1 MKENLVQVFYYVI
14 DLGKETL
21 AQVFNY
27 VIGLGAAVMMPVIF
41 TVLGTLIGIKFSKA
55 LKSGLLVGVGFV
67 GLGVVTALLTSNL
80 GPALKGMT
88 DLYNLNLPFFDLG
101 WPAAAAVAYS
111 CAVGAFIIPVC
122 LGVNVLMLV
131 TGTTRTV
138 NIDLWNYWHF
148 AFLGAMV
155 FFATGSLAW
164 AFYAAIVLY
173 VITLCMADF
182 TAKGFQS
189 YYKDM
194 EGISIPQPFCQS
206 FTPFAVAIGWLL
218 DRIPG
223 FSKLDIDAEGMKK
236 KFGLLGE
243 PLFLGLLI
251 GCGIGALK
259 CDSWKAVVDS
269 IPSILKL
276 GVTVGAVKELIPRIT
291 ALFIEGLKP
300 ICQAVQEKLSKKLN
314 SNPQTVKPSN
324 CQTVKQFH
332 IGMSPALVIGHPTT
346 LVVSILLIP
355 VILFLS
361 VFLPGN
367 KVLPLAS
374 LAGMF
379 YLFPCVLPITKGN
392 VPKTFVIGLV
402 ALVAGLLF
410 VTNLTPAFTK
420 AIAAANCDGITVPE
434 GFEGGAAL
442 DFASALWCWLI
453 YHLTVSLKWVGAVGA
468 GLLALGMCAV
478 NFVRIRRLK

>member
-1 MKENLVQVFYYVI
+1 
-14 DLGKETL
+14 
-21 AQVFNY
+21 
-27 VIGLGAAVMMPVIF
+27 MPVIF
-41 TVLGTLIGIKFSKA
+41 TILGTLIGIKFSKA

-88 DLYNLNLPFFDLG
+88 ELYHLNLPFFDLG

-164 AFYAAIVLY
+164 AFYAAVVLY

-182 TAKGFQS
+182 TAKSFQT

-194 EGISIPQPFCQS
+194 DGISIPQPFCQS

-223 FSKLDIDAEGMKK
+223 FSS
-236 KFGLLGE
+236 
-243 PLFLGLLI
+243 
-251 GCGIGALK
+251 GIGALK
-259 CDSWKAVVDS
+259 CDSWKGVVDS

-276 GVTVGAVKELIPRIT
+276 GVTVGAVMELIPRIT
-291 ALFIEGLKP
+291 SLFIEGLKP
-300 ICQAVQEKLSKKLN
+300 ICEQTRSFVERRFSGLKGLS
-314 SNPQTVKPSN
+314 
-324 CQTVKQFH
+324 

-367 KVLPLAS
+367 KFLPLAS

-402 ALVAGLLF
+402 ALVAGLFF

-420 AIAAANCDGITVPE
+420 AIAAANCDGIAVPE

-442 DFASALWCWLI
+442 DFASALWCWLV
-453 YHLTVSLKWVGAVGA
+453 YHLVVTLKWAGAVGA
-468 GLLALGMCAV
+468 GLLAAAMCAV
-478 NFVRIRRLK
+478 NFIRIRRAK

>member
-1 MKENLVQVFYYVI
+1 MTMGRVFSYI
-14 DLGKETL
+14 
-21 AQVFNY
+21 
-27 VIGLGAAVMMPVIF
+27 IGLGAAVMMPVIF
-41 TVLGTLIGIKFSKA
+41 TVLGVCVGIRFSKA

-88 DLYNLNLPFFDLG
+88 DLYHLNLPYFDLG

-111 CAVGAFIIPVC
+111 TAVGAFIIPVC
-122 LGVNVLMLV
+122 LGVNVLMLA

-148 AFLGAMV
+148 AFLGAMGY
-155 FFATGSLAW
+155 FTTGSLAW

-182 TAKGFQS
+182 TAKGFQAF
-189 YYKDM
+189 YKDA
-194 EGISIPQPFCQS
+194 EGLSIPQPFCQS

-223 FSKLDIDAEGMKK
+223 FDRLDLDAEGMKR
-236 KFGLLGE
+236 KFGLFGE
-243 PLFLGLLI
+243 PIFLGLII

-259 CDSWKAVVDS
+259 CDSWTGVVDS

-276 GVTVGAVKELIPRIT
+276 GVTVAAVMELIPRIT

-300 ICQAVQEKLSKKLN
+300 ISQAVQDRLARGRGQRSRSTMEVDSSTVQPST
-314 SNPQTVKPSN
+314 SNLQPS
-324 CQTVKQFH
+324 FF

-367 KVLPLAS
+367 KFLPLAS

-392 VPKTFVIGLV
+392 VPKTFIIGLV
-402 ALVAGLLF
+402 ALVVGLFF

-420 AIAAANCDGITVPE
+420 AIAAANCDGIAVPQ

-442 DFASALWCWLI
+442 DFASAFWCFTV
-453 YHLTVSLKWVGAVGA
+453 YHLTVSFKWIGAVGA
-468 GLLALGMCAV
+468 GLLALGMCVV
-478 NFVRIRRLK
+478 NFIRIRRMK

>member
-1 MKENLVQVFYYVI
+1 MEAAFK
-14 DLGKETL
+14 
-21 AQVFNY
+21 Y
-27 VIGLGAAVMMPVIF
+27 VIGLGASVMMPVIF
-41 TVLGTLIGIKFSKA
+41 TILGKLIGIKFSKA

-67 GLGVVTALLTSNL
+67 GLGVVTGLLTNGANNL
-80 GPALKGMT
+80 GSALGQMKEI
-88 DLYNLNLPFFDLG
+88 YHLNLSFFDLG

-111 CAVGAFIIPVC
+111 TAVGAFIIPVC
-122 LGVNVLMLV
+122 LGVNILMLM

-148 AFLGAMV
+148 AFLGGIV
-155 FFATGSLAW
+155 YYATDSLAW

-182 TAKGFQS
+182 TARGFQS

-194 EGISIPQPFCQS
+194 DGISIPQPFCQS

-223 FSKLDIDAEGMKK
+223 FSKLNIDAAGLRQ
-236 KFGLLGE
+236 KFGLFGD
-243 PLFLGLLI
+243 PLFLGVVI
-251 GCGIGALK
+251 GILIGALA
-259 CDSWKAVVDS
+259 CPSWQALRAGV
-269 IPSILKL
+269 PGILAL
-276 GVTVGAVKELIPRIT
+276 GVTLGAVMELIPRIT

-300 ICQAVQEKLSKKLN
+300 IQEATRSFVERKFSGLKGLS
-314 SNPQTVKPSN
+314 
-324 CQTVKQFH
+324 

-355 VILFLS
+355 VILVLAA
-361 VFLPGN
+361 FLPGN
-367 KVLPLAS
+367 KFLPLAS

-392 VPKTFVIGLV
+392 VVKTFVIGLV
-402 ALVAGLLF
+402 ALVVGLYL

-420 AIAAANCDGITVPE
+420 AVVAVNDPRYTVPE
-434 GFEGGAAL
+434 SMSGVAAL

-453 YHLTVSLKWVGAVGA
+453 YHLTVSFKWIGAIGA
-468 GLLALGMCAV
+468 GALTAGMCFV
-478 NFVRIRRLK
+478 NWKRIRKVQ

>member
-1 MKENLVQVFYYVI
+1 MTMGRVFSYI
-14 DLGKETL
+14 
-21 AQVFNY
+21 
-27 VIGLGAAVMMPVIF
+27 IGLGAAVMMPVIF
-41 TVLGTLIGIKFSKA
+41 TVLGVCVGIRFSKA

-88 DLYNLNLPFFDLG
+88 DLYHLNLPYFDLG

-111 CAVGAFIIPVC
+111 TAVGAFIIPVC
-122 LGVNVLMLV
+122 LGVNVLMLA

-155 FFATGSLAW
+155 YFTTSSLAW

-173 VITLCMADF
+173 MITLCMADF
-182 TAKGFQS
+182 TAKGFQAF
-189 YYKDM
+189 YKDA
-194 EGISIPQPFCQS
+194 EGLSIPQPFCQS

-223 FSKLDIDAEGMKK
+223 FDRLDLDAEGMKR
-236 KFGLLGE
+236 KFGLFGE
-243 PLFLGLLI
+243 PIFLGLII

-259 CDSWKAVVDS
+259 CDSWTSVVDS

-276 GVTVGAVKELIPRIT
+276 GVTVAAVMELIPRIT

-300 ICQAVQEKLSKKLN
+300 ISQAVQDRLARGRGQRSRSTMEVDSSTVQPST
-314 SNPQTVKPSN
+314 SNLQPS
-324 CQTVKQFH
+324 FF

-367 KVLPLAS
+367 KFLPLAS

-392 VPKTFVIGLV
+392 VPKTFIIGLV
-402 ALVAGLLF
+402 ALVVGLFF

-420 AIAAANCDGITVPE
+420 AIAAANCDGIAVPQ

-442 DFASALWCWLI
+442 DFASAFWCFTV
-453 YHLTVSLKWVGAVGA
+453 YHLTVSFKWIGAVGA
-468 GLLALGMCAV
+468 GLLALGMCVV
-478 NFVRIRRLK
+478 NFIRIRRMK

>member
-1 MKENLVQVFYYVI
+1 MGAVFS
-14 DLGKETL
+14 
-21 AQVFNY
+21 Y

-41 TVLGTLIGIKFSKA
+41 TVLGVCVGIRFSKA

-80 GPALKGMT
+80 GPALKGMS
-88 DLYNLNLPFFDLG
+88 DLYHLNLPFFDLG

-122 LGVNVLMLV
+122 LGVNVLMLIV
-131 TGTTRTV
+131 GATRTV

-155 FFATGSLAW
+155 YFATGSLGW

-182 TAKGFQS
+182 TAKGFQA

-206 FTPFAVAIGWLL
+206 FTPFAVAIVWLL

-223 FSKLDIDAEGMKK
+223 FDRLNLDAEGMKR
-236 KFGLLGE
+236 KFGLFGE
-243 PLFLGLLI
+243 PLFLGVII
-251 GCGIGALK
+251 GCAIGALR
-259 CDSWKAVVDS
+259 CDSLASVRDNV
-269 IPSILKL
+269 PSILKL
-276 GVTVGAVKELIPRIT
+276 GVTVGAVMELIPRIT
-291 ALFIEGLKP
+291 GLFIEGLKP
-300 ICQAVQEKLSKKLN
+300 ISQAVQDRLTRSRVRRSRSTKEDDSSALQPSA
-314 SNPQTVKPSN
+314 SNLQPFFS
-324 CQTVKQFH
+324 

-355 VILFLS
+355 VILLLS

-367 KVLPLAS
+367 KFLPLAS
-374 LAGMF
+374 LAGVF
-379 YLFPCVLPITKGN
+379 YLFPCVLPITRGN
-392 VPKTFVIGLV
+392 VLKTFVVGLV
-402 ALVAGLLF
+402 ALVAGLYF
-410 VTNLTPAFTK
+410 VTDLTPAFTK
-420 AIAAANCDGITVPE
+420 AIEAAKCDGISVPE

-442 DFASALWCWLI
+442 DFASAFWCWAV
-453 YHLTVSLKWVGAVGA
+453 YHAKIGA
-468 GLLALGMCAV
+468 GVLAIGMAAF
-478 NFVRIRRLK
+478 NGWRVRRGR

>member
-1 MKENLVQVFYYVI
+1 MKEVFAYI
-14 DLGKETL
+14 
-21 AQVFNY
+21 
-27 VIGLGAAVMMPVIF
+27 IGLGAAVMMPLIF

-55 LKSGLLVGVGFV
+55 IKSGLLVGVGFV
-67 GLGVVTALLTSNL
+67 GLGVVTGLLTSSL

-88 DLYNLNLPFFDLG
+88 DLYELNLPFFDLG

-111 CAVGAFIIPVC
+111 TAVGAFIIPVC
-122 LGVNVLMLV
+122 LGVNVLMLL

-148 AFLGAMV
+148 AFIGAMV
-155 FFATGSLAW
+155 FFVSGSLAW

-182 TAKGFQS
+182 TAKGFQA
-189 YYKDM
+189 YYKGM

-206 FTPFAVAIGWLL
+206 FTPFAVVIGWLL

-223 FSKLDIDAEGMKK
+223 FDKLNIDAEGMKK

-251 GCGIGALK
+251 GMAIGALR
-259 CDSWKAVVDS
+259 CESLAAVKS
-269 IPSILKL
+269 SLPSILKL
-276 GVTVGAVKELIPRIT
+276 GVTLGAVMELIPRIT
-291 ALFIEGLKP
+291 GLFIEGLKP
-300 ICQAVQEKLSKKLN
+300 ISEATRSMVERKFSGLKGLS
-314 SNPQTVKPSN
+314 
-324 CQTVKQFH
+324 

-361 VFLPGN
+361 VLLPGN
-367 KVLPLAS
+367 KFLPLAS
-374 LAGMF
+374 LAGVF
-379 YLFPCVLPITKGN
+379 YLFPCVLPVTKGN
-392 VPKTFVIGLV
+392 VLKTFAVGLV
-402 ALVAGLLF
+402 ALVVGLYF
-410 VTNLTPAFTK
+410 VTDLTPAFSK
-420 AIAAANCDGITVPE
+420 AIDAADLSDIRVPD

-453 YHLTVSLKWVGAVGA
+453 YHLTVSFKWIGAIGA
-468 GLLALGMCAV
+468 GLLALGMCVV
-478 NFVRIRRLK
+478 NFIRIRKTSGCESVETRDENV

>member
-1 MKENLVQVFYYVI
+1 MKEVF
-14 DLGKETL
+14 
-21 AQVFNY
+21 AY

-67 GLGVVTALLTSNL
+67 GLGVVTGLLTNGANNL
-80 GPALKGMT
+80 GAALGEMT
-88 DLYNLNLPFFDLG
+88 RIYGLDLSYFDLG
-101 WPAAAAVAYS
+101 WPAAAAIAYS
-111 CAVGAFIIPVC
+111 TAVGAFIIPVC

-148 AFLGAMV
+148 AFLGGIV
-155 FFATGSLAW
+155 FYATDSLAW

-173 VITLCMADF
+173 VVTLCMADF

-194 EGISIPQPFCQS
+194 DGISIPQPFCQS
-206 FTPFAVAIGWLL
+206 FTPFAVAICWLL

-223 FSKLDIDAEGMKK
+223 FSKLDIDAEGMKQ

-243 PLFLGLLI
+243 PLFLGVVI
-251 GCGIGALK
+251 GSAIGVLACPDFK
-259 CDSWKAVVDS
+259 TVVDS
-269 IPSILKL
+269 IPRILAL
-276 GVTVGAVKELIPRIT
+276 GVTLGAVMELIPRIT

-300 ICQAVQEKLSKKLN
+300 ISESTRAMVERRFSGLKGLS
-314 SNPQTVKPSN
+314 
-324 CQTVKQFH
+324 

-355 VILFLS
+355 VILILAA
-361 VFLPGN
+361 FLPGN
-367 KVLPLAS
+367 KFLPLAS

-392 VPKTFVIGLV
+392 VPKTFIIGLV
-402 ALVAGLLF
+402 SLVVGMF
-410 VTNLTPAFTK
+410 FITSLTPAFTK
-420 AIAAANCDGITVPE
+420 AVVAVNDAAYKVPE
-434 GFEGGAAL
+434 GMEGVAAL
-442 DFASALWCWLI
+442 DFASALWCWSI
-453 YHLTVSLKWVGAVGA
+453 YHLTVTLKWVGAIGA
-468 GLLALGMCAV
+468 GLLALGMCAA
-478 NFVRIRRLK
+478 NYMRIRRAK

>member
-1 MKENLVQVFYYVI
+1 MGAVFS
-14 DLGKETL
+14 
-21 AQVFNY
+21 Y

-41 TVLGTLIGIKFSKA
+41 TVLGVCVGIRLSKA

-88 DLYNLNLPFFDLG
+88 ELYHLNLPFFDLG

-122 LGVNVLMLV
+122 LGVNVLMLF

-155 FFATGSLAW
+155 YFTTGSLAW

-182 TAKGFQS
+182 TARGFQAF
-189 YYKDM
+189 YKDA
-194 EGISIPQPFCQS
+194 EGLSIPQPFCQS
-206 FTPFAVAIGWLL
+206 FTPFAVVIGWLL

-223 FSKLDIDAEGMKK
+223 FNRFDIDAEGLKR
-236 KFGLLGE
+236 KFGLFGE
-243 PLFLGLLI
+243 PLFLGVII
-251 GCGIGALK
+251 GCGIAALR
-259 CDSWKAVVDS
+259 CDSWAGVVDS
-269 IPSILKL
+269 VPAILKL
-276 GVTVGAVKELIPRIT
+276 GVTVGAVMELIPRIT
-291 ALFIEGLKP
+291 GLFIEGLKP
-300 ICQAVQEKLSKKLN
+300 ITQAVRERLSKTF
-314 SNPQTVKPSN
+314 QTS
-324 CQTVKQFH
+324 QTTQTFS

-355 VILFLS
+355 VIIFLS
-361 VFLPGN
+361 VLLPGN
-367 KVLPLAS
+367 KFLPLAS

-392 VPKTFVIGLV
+392 VPKTFIVGLV
-402 ALVAGLLF
+402 ALVAGLFF

-420 AIAAANCDGITVPE
+420 AIAAANCDGIAVPQ

-442 DFASALWCWLI
+442 DFASAFWCFAV
-453 YHLTVSLKWVGAVGA
+453 YHLTVSFKWIGAIGA
-468 GLLALGMCAV
+468 GSLALGMCAV
-478 NFVRIRRLK
+478 NFIRIRRMGR

>member
-1 MKENLVQVFYYVI
+1 MTMGRVFSYI
-14 DLGKETL
+14 
-21 AQVFNY
+21 
-27 VIGLGAAVMMPVIF
+27 IGLGAAVMMPVIF
-41 TVLGTLIGIKFSKA
+41 TVLGVCVGIRFSKA

-88 DLYNLNLPFFDLG
+88 DLYHLNLPYFDLG

-111 CAVGAFIIPVC
+111 TAVGAFIIPVC
-122 LGVNVLMLV
+122 LGVNVLMLA

-148 AFLGAMV
+148 AFLGAMAY
-155 FFATGSLAW
+155 FTMGSLAW

-182 TAKGFQS
+182 TAKGFQAF
-189 YYKDM
+189 YKDA
-194 EGISIPQPFCQS
+194 EGLSIPQPFCQS

-223 FSKLDIDAEGMKK
+223 FDRLDLDAEGMKR
-236 KFGLLGE
+236 KFGLFGE
-243 PLFLGLLI
+243 PIFLGLII

-259 CDSWKAVVDS
+259 CDSWTSVVDS

-276 GVTVGAVKELIPRIT
+276 GVTVAAVMELIPRIT

-300 ICQAVQEKLSKKLN
+300 ISQAVQDRLARGRGQRSRSTMEVDSSTVQPST
-314 SNPQTVKPSN
+314 SNLQPS
-324 CQTVKQFH
+324 FF

-367 KVLPLAS
+367 KFLPLAS

-392 VPKTFVIGLV
+392 VPKTFIIGLV
-402 ALVAGLLF
+402 ALVVGLFF

-420 AIAAANCDGITVPE
+420 AIAAANCDGIAVPQ

-442 DFASALWCWLI
+442 DFASAFWCFTV
-453 YHLTVSLKWVGAVGA
+453 YHLTVSFKWIGAVGA
-468 GLLALGMCAV
+468 GLVALGMSVV
-478 NFVRIRRLK
+478 NFIRIRRMK

>member
-1 MKENLVQVFYYVI
+1 MKEVF
-14 DLGKETL
+14 
-21 AQVFNY
+21 QY

-41 TVLGTLIGIKFSKA
+41 TALGAAIGIKFSKA

-88 DLYNLNLPFFDLG
+88 ELYELNLPFFDLG

-111 CAVGAFIIPVC
+111 TAVGAFIIPVC
-122 LGVNVLMLV
+122 LGVNVLMLL

-155 FFATGSLAW
+155 FFTTGSLGW

-173 VITLCMADF
+173 IITLCLADF

-194 EGISIPQPFCQS
+194 DGISIPQPFCQS
-206 FTPFAVAIGWLL
+206 FTPFAVVLSYLL

-223 FSKLDIDAEGMKK
+223 FDKLNIDAEGLKK

-243 PLFLGLLI
+243 PLFLGLVI
-251 GCGIGALK
+251 GMAIAALR
-259 CDSWKAVVDS
+259 CDSLASVKDS
-269 IPSILKL
+269 VPSILKL
-276 GVTVGAVKELIPRIT
+276 GVTVGAVMELIPRIT

-300 ICQAVQEKLSKKLN
+300 ICEATRGLVEQKLKGAKGLS
-314 SNPQTVKPSN
+314 
-324 CQTVKQFH
+324 

-355 VILFLS
+355 VIIFLS

-367 KVLPLAS
+367 KFLPLAS

-392 VPKTFVIGLV
+392 VLKTFIIGLV
-402 ALVAGLLF
+402 ALVAGLYF
-410 VTNLTPAFTK
+410 VTNLTPAFSH
-420 AIAAANCDGITVPE
+420 AIDAAKIDGIAVPD

-442 DFASALWCWLI
+442 DFASALWCWVV
-453 YHLTVSLKWVGAVGA
+453 YHLTVSFKWIGAIGA
-468 GLLALGMCAV
+468 GVLALGLCAV
-478 NFVRIRRLK
+478 NFVRIRRQK

>member
-1 MKENLVQVFYYVI
+1 MEAVFS
-14 DLGKETL
+14 
-21 AQVFNY
+21 Y

-41 TVLGTLIGIKFSKA
+41 TVLGVLIGIKFSKA

-88 DLYNLNLPFFDLG
+88 ELYELNLPFFDLG

-111 CAVGAFIIPVC
+111 TAVGAFIIPVC
-122 LGVNVLMLV
+122 LGVNVVMLF

-155 FFATGSLAW
+155 FFTTGSLVW

-173 VITLCMADF
+173 IITLCMADF
-182 TAKGFQS
+182 TAKGFQG

-194 EGISIPQPFCQS
+194 DGISIPQPFCQS
-206 FTPFAVAIGWLL
+206 FTPFAVAINWLL

-223 FSKLDIDAEGMKK
+223 FNRLNIDAEGMKR

-243 PLFLGLLI
+243 PLFLGLII
-251 GCGIGALK
+251 GCAIGCLR
-259 CDSWKAVVDS
+259 CDSLAAVKDS
-269 IPSILKL
+269 VPSILNL
-276 GVTVGAVKELIPRIT
+276 GVTVGAVMELIPRIT

-300 ICQAVQEKLSKKLN
+300 ISENTRALVERRFSGMKGLS
-314 SNPQTVKPSN
+314 
-324 CQTVKQFH
+324 

-367 KVLPLAS
+367 KFLPLAS

-379 YLFPCVLPITKGN
+379 YLFPCVLPVTKGN
-392 VPKTFVIGLV
+392 VVKTFLIGLV
-402 ALVAGLLF
+402 ALVVGLYF
-410 VTNLTPAFTK
+410 VTDLTPAFSH
-420 AIAAANCDGITVPE
+420 AIGAADINGIAVPE

-442 DFASALWCWLI
+442 DFASAFWCWI
-453 YHLTVSLKWVGAVGA
+453 VFHLTVTLKWAGAVLA

-478 NFVRIRRLK
+478 NFIRIWRLK